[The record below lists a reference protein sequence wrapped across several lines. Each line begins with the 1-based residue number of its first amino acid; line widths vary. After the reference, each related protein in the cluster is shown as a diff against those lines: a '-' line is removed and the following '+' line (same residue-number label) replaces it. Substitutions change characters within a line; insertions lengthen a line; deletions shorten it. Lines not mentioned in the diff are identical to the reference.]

1 MISDA
6 LLDAL
11 AQAIINR
18 TQLPEFPA
26 GITVADAYQ
35 HLPELI
41 KRVSAS
47 PAGIKAGITNTDLQ
61 KLFGLEEALIGL
73 LYQNREIKSGDNLVY
88 SPHRLIECEMAITFG
103 AGGEPI
109 TVGPAIEFVSLDLSR
124 PEDMTPGNITL
135 CNLGAD
141 QFIRGEMAAWGSF
154 DFEALS
160 TLEIVATR
168 DGETLLTTTP
178 MDSLGGPRL
187 AHAWCMAKAK
197 ELGYAL
203 PEGGILLAGTNG
215 SALTGESGKYAI
227 HFGHLGS
234 IQFTITDR

>member
-11 AQAIINR
+11 AHAISNNA
-18 TQLPEFPA
+18 QLPEFPA
-26 GITVADAYQ
+26 GITVADAYRQ
-35 HLPELI
+35 LPELT
-41 KRVSAS
+41 KRVSGS

-61 KLFGLEEALIGL
+61 KLFCLEEALIGL
-73 LYQNREIKSGDNLVY
+73 LYQNRELQSGDNLVY
-88 SPHRLIECEMAITFG
+88 SPHRRIECEMAITFD

-109 TVGPAIEFVSLDLSR
+109 AVGPAIEFVSLDFAG
-124 PEDMTPGNITL
+124 PEDMTPGNITV

-141 QFIRGEMAAWGSF
+141 QFICGEMTNWDSF

-178 MDSLGGPRL
+178 MDSLGGPRS
-187 AHAWCMAKAK
+187 AHEWCMAKAK
-197 ELGYAL
+197 ALGYAF
-203 PEGGILLAGTNG
+203 PQGGILLAGTNG
-215 SALTGESGKYAI
+215 SALTGEPGEYSIY
-227 HFGHLGS
+227 FGHLGS
-234 IQFTITDR
+234 IQFTITES

>member
-1 MISDA
+1 
-6 LLDAL
+6 
-11 AQAIINR
+11 
-18 TQLPEFPA
+18 
-26 GITVADAYQ
+26 
-35 HLPELI
+35 
-41 KRVSAS
+41 
-47 PAGIKAGITNTDLQ
+47 
-61 KLFGLEEALIGL
+61 
-73 LYQNREIKSGDNLVY
+73 
-88 SPHRLIECEMAITFG
+88 
-103 AGGEPI
+103 
-109 TVGPAIEFVSLDLSR
+109 
-124 PEDMTPGNITL
+124 
-135 CNLGAD
+135 
-141 QFIRGEMAAWGSF
+141 MAAWGSF